1 MKTLSSLFEANEPFL
16 WDWIKAED
24 PSRAFLQQLGLKG
37 KALDKAKESPI
48 YDYLRHCS
56 FAYVNARGDLEKYA
70 YEILAVLN
78 GALLLASDVGI
89 KNKEDIIAATVID
102 KLEFFIKDTYS
113 LRGYTKSLS
122 KYKCFDWNKFLNTNA
137 GAIITRYTGN
147 PAKKDEILW
156 KHIPDIL
163 DAYFTYVKKLKL
175 DKHFKVHKPVDIDFY
190 HTVYM
195 DKLHDYGYNS

>member
-1 MKTLSSLFEANEPFL
+1 M
-16 WDWIKAED
+16 
-24 PSRAFLQQLGLKG
+24 
-37 KALDKAKESPI
+37 
-48 YDYLRHCS
+48 
-56 FAYVNARGDLEKYA
+56 EKYA

-175 DKHFKVHKPVDIDFY
+175 DKHFRLVLGDELASQPPLDDRYLLENDGYWNVFEHKENHAIRFMSVDD
-190 HTVYM
+190 HTENDRMFFFIHQDAWELYFK
-195 DKLHDYGYNS
+195 DIFPAYSK